1 MLQSTRRVPLS
12 EVDSLYPVEED
23 GSLPPL
29 AVAPTQGATKLRKG
43 EAAKRLATAFTATN
57 LEYLFNETSPAQY
70 GLSSHRTPFF
80 SRGFSTQTLRGLNSV
95 IKYITK
101 RNRLISNAQR
111 PTPVFAAVAA
121 RYRLKGRTT
130 ARGRTNFSSQAR

>member
-1 MLQSTRRVPLS
+1 MLQSTRRTPLS
-12 EVDSLYPVEED
+12 EVDHLYPVEED
-23 GSLPPL
+23 GSLAVLP
-29 AVAPTQGATKLRKG
+29 VAPILGTRKLRKG
-43 EAAKRLATAFTATN
+43 EAAKRIAAAFTATS

-80 SRGFSTQTLRGLNSV
+80 SRSFSTQSIRGLNSV
-95 IKYITK
+95 IKFIAK
-101 RNRLISNAQR
+101 RNRLIGTAQR

-130 ARGRTNFSSQAR
+130 ARGRTNFSAKAR